1 MAPRRRRLIW
11 ERLPPLRAV
20 ASSNWLT
27 IVLLCAG
34 PTCLKVPF
42 RSSDKPSVGCSASSL
57 GKAQR
62 GIARNICKR
71 TPYTASGH
79 WPTTC
84 GVHAHDVTS
93 RCSRQTRSP
102 NSASIGQL
110 RITIRHT
117 YIVQCLDRTDPADG
131 TMSKAAKPAAFATGS
146 GIAGAHPHNVRVANP
161 ASFPSP
167 YKPAKQQRW
176 IVPFRLVADGESGLV
191 PQRMKR

>member
-20 ASSNWLT
+20 ASSNWFT

-42 RSSDKPSVGCSASSL
+42 RSSDKPSVGYSASSL

-84 GVHAHDVTS
+84 GVHARNVTS
-93 RCSRQTRSP
+93 RCRRQTHSP

-146 GIAGAHPHNVRVANP
+146 GIAGAH
-161 ASFPSP
+161 S
-167 YKPAKQQRW
+167 
-176 IVPFRLVADGESGLV
+176 
-191 PQRMKR
+191 PQRSCRQPRFVSVPLQARQAAAMDRAVSSCGRW